1 MLETHTDSLGLGA
14 RAVRQLAMNNSICI
28 NLDGE
33 IEIGFTTEDYQDLAE
48 ELLASDAN
56 VVILFP
62 HDQNARLLLQE
73 IARSTSDR

>member
-1 MLETHTDSLGLGA
+1 
-14 RAVRQLAMNNSICI
+14 MNNSVCI

-33 IEIGFTTEDYQDLAE
+33 IEIGFTTEDYQNLAE

-73 IARSTSDR
+73 IARSTSDRW